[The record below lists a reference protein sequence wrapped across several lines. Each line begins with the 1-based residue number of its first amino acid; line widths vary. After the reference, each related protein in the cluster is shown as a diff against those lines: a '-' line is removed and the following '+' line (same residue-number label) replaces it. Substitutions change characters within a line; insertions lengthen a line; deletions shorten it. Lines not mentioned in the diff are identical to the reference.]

1 MAETL
6 YGSCAEAL
14 SLAQSMKDDLAA
26 LLDPETGFAPRFRQ
40 LCRDQ
45 IEELENATASETVS
59 EEIELLRL
67 EENTWALLQAV
78 MPARKTEPS
87 TFEYAQDI
95 LQQNPY
101 TPTSTVAQAIL
112 NASPVLTELI
122 VVREWLQDTAPPPM
136 QPEATTGYWKF
147 TKHNI
152 MQGLRTGAGPRSG
165 LVKEMDPDAVNRGDA
180 RSLAA
185 DDSSY
190 EKGLVQAL
198 YGYIRAGRLEDAI
211 ELCRRAHQPWRAASI
226 RGSLLLHW
234 KAIAN
239 EHDQND
245 MDEDDIDAW
254 TGNPNRRLWKS
265 TCTRA
270 ALNTALAD
278 YERVLYAA
286 LAPSPQTSLILKS
299 ACRTWEDHLWAQIS
313 VMCEEK
319 QTMEML
325 RLGGSFWEGGMSAV
339 EKGARSVSRET
350 MENEEEEWEEEV
362 RGTLDGLKDVHVEEG
377 PPADHPFHF
386 SQLNIIQDRT
396 GSLLE
401 IFASGLQNGLHPPD
415 TYEYV
420 LSLAVLYF
428 PIEHTIGTH
437 PCAASF
443 AHLCLFLRMIDVPV
457 PPDAV
462 VVILEAYLQVL
473 EAAGK
478 RELIAMYAGALGE
491 NAVSRYALFLVS
503 LRLSADLP
511 ERRLALTRARE
522 HGLDVDS
529 VAAVTAEM
537 TMNKALELLPALRG
551 PLPSMTVLQPPSSD
565 AENLFLRS
573 IEWTTFSEAT
583 YDRALEQANH
593 ICRYFLASGRVQ
605 LAQQL
610 LNMLPAELASVGE
623 PEDQATEYLHYRQ
636 FFSIWATLER
646 IVECQALEVTTMNRD
661 TRNTWLQDYKLL
673 VGQGHEQILK
683 LLTSEWLVSDVE
695 TTGGDARR
703 RALVRIRQ
711 IYIPE
716 LVIRLHFTLFNSRHR
731 FPENLKLLLQLVN
744 IVADSRY
751 KLYEDF
757 FSDSGGARL
766 NDYLGAVRQ
775 AVLGSLEGGGSD
787 PFRAIL
793 VT

>member
-1 MAETL
+1 MADAL
-6 YGSCAEAL
+6 YVQCAEAL
-14 SLAQSMKDDLAA
+14 ALAQSMKDDLAA
-26 LLDPETGFAPRFRQ
+26 LLHPETGLAPRFKQ
-40 LCRDQ
+40 ICRDQ
-45 IEELENATASETVS
+45 IEELESAPNYEIVS

-87 TFEYAQDI
+87 NFDYAQDL

-101 TPTSTVAQAIL
+101 TPTATIAQAIL

-122 VVREWLQDTAPPPM
+122 VVREWLQETAPAPM

-152 MQGLRTGAGPRSG
+152 MQALRTGSSARTG
-165 LVKEMDPDAVNRGDA
+165 LVKEMDPDAVNRGDG

-198 YGYIRAGRLEDAI
+198 YGHIRAGRLDDAVD
-211 ELCRRAHQPWRAASI
+211 LCKRAHQPWRAASI
-226 RGSLLLHW
+226 RGSLLLYW

-239 EHDQND
+239 EPLEDD
-245 MDEDDIDAW
+245 DEDDGDAW
-254 TGNPNRRLWKS
+254 SGNPNRRLWKS

-270 ALNTALAD
+270 ALNTALSD

-313 VMCEEK
+313 IMCEEK
-319 QTMEML
+319 QTMEMS
-325 RLGGSFWEGGMSAV
+325 RLGGSFWEGGMYAV
-339 EKGARSVSRET
+339 EKGARFVSRAT
-350 MENEEEEWEEEV
+350 MEEEEEQWEEEV
-362 RGTLDGLKDVHVEEG
+362 RTTLDSLKSVHVEEG

-386 SQLNIIQDRT
+386 SQLNIIQDKT

-401 IFASGLQNGLHPPD
+401 IFAESLQKQTIQTN
-415 TYEYV
+415 TYEY
-420 LSLAVLYF
+420 APMCRF
-428 PIEHTIGTH
+428 
-437 PCAASF
+437 F
-443 AHLCLFLRMIDVPV
+443 AHLCLFLRMIDVAV

-473 EAAGK
+473 EAAGQ

-503 LRLSADLP
+503 LELSADIA

-551 PLPSMTVLQPPSSD
+551 PLPSMTTLQPPASD
-565 AENLFLRS
+565 AETFFLRS

-593 ICRYFLASGRVQ
+593 ICRYFLATGRVQ

-610 LNMLPAELASVGE
+610 LNMLPNELAAIGE
-623 PEDQATEYLHYRQ
+623 LEEQATEYLHYRQ
-636 FFSIWATLER
+636 FFSIWEILER
-646 IVECQALEVTTMNRD
+646 IVECQALGVSDMNRD
-661 TRNTWLQDYKLL
+661 TRNAWLQDYKLL
-673 VGQGHEQILK
+673 IDRGHEQIIK
-683 LLTSEWLVSDVE
+683 LLTTEWLVSDVE
-695 TTGGDARR
+695 NTAGECDARR
-703 RALVRIRQ
+703 RALIRIRQ

-716 LVIRLHFTLFNSRHR
+716 LVIRLHFTLFASRDR

-757 FSDSGGARL
+757 FSDSGARL
-766 NDYLGAVRQ
+766 DDYLNAVRQ
-775 AVLGSLEGGGSD
+775 AILGGLEGGGSD
-787 PFRAIL
+787 PFRIVLA
-793 VT
+793 

>member
-1 MAETL
+1 MADNL
-6 YGSCAEAL
+6 YIQCAEAL
-14 SLAQSMKDDLAA
+14 ALAQSMKDDLAA
-26 LLDPETGFAPRFRQ
+26 LLHPETGLAPKFRQ
-40 LCRDQ
+40 LCRNQ
-45 IEELENATASETVS
+45 IEELENTVSYEDVS
-59 EEIELLRL
+59 EEMELLRL

-78 MPARKTEPS
+78 MPARKTETS
-87 TFEYAQDI
+87 NVEYAQDL

-101 TPTSTVAQAIL
+101 TPTATIAQAIL

-122 VVREWLQDTAPPPM
+122 VVREWLQETAPSPM

-147 TKHNI
+147 TKHSI
-152 MQGLRTGAGPRSG
+152 MQALRTGSGARTG
-165 LVKEMDPDAVNRGDA
+165 LVKELDPDAVNRGDGC
-180 RSLAA
+180 SLAA

-190 EKGLVQAL
+190 EKGFVQAL
-198 YGYIRAGRLEDAI
+198 YGYIRAGRLEDGI
-211 ELCRRAHQPWRAASI
+211 ELCKRAHQPWRAASI

-239 EHDQND
+239 EHILDEVD
-245 MDEDDIDAW
+245 DPEDDDAW

-265 TCTRA
+265 TCTHA

-286 LAPSPQTSLILKS
+286 LAPSPRTSLILKS

-313 VMCEEK
+313 IMCEEK
-319 QTMEML
+319 QTMEMS
-325 RLGGSFWEGGMSAV
+325 RLGGSFWEGGMVAV
-339 EKGARSVSRET
+339 EKGTRTVSREK
-350 MENEEEEWEEEV
+350 MEEEEEEWEEEV
-362 RGTLDGLKDVHVEEG
+362 RGTLDGLKSVHVEEG

-396 GSLLE
+396 GFLLQV
-401 IFASGLQNGLHPPD
+401 FAEGLQSHSVQTNS
-415 TYEYV
+415 YEY
-420 LSLAVLYF
+420 APMCRF
-428 PIEHTIGTH
+428 
-437 PCAASF
+437 F
-443 AHLCLFLRMIDVPV
+443 AHLCLFLKMIDVAV

-473 EAAGK
+473 EAAGQ
-478 RELIAMYAGALGE
+478 RDLIAMYAGALGE

-503 LRLSADLP
+503 LELSADLS
-511 ERRLALTRARE
+511 ERRLALTRAKE

-551 PLPSMTVLQPPSSD
+551 PLPSMTVLQPPASD
-565 AENLFLRS
+565 AENFFLRS

-593 ICRYFLASGRVQ
+593 ICRYFLATGRVQ

-610 LNMLPAELASVGE
+610 LNMLPTELAAVGE
-623 PEDQATEYLHYRQ
+623 PEEQATEYLHYRQ
-636 FFSIWATLER
+636 FFSIWETLER
-646 IVECQALEVTTMNRD
+646 IVECQALGVSDMNRD
-661 TRNTWLQDYKLL
+661 TRRAWLQDYKLL
-673 VGQGHEQILK
+673 IDQGQEQIIK

-695 TTGGDARR
+695 NTDGDARR
-703 RALVRIRQ
+703 RALIRIRQ

-716 LVIRLHFTLFNSRHR
+716 LVIRLHFTLFASRHQ
-731 FPENLKLLLQLVN
+731 FPKNIKLLLQLVN
-744 IVADSRY
+744 VVADSRY

-757 FSDSGGARL
+757 CSDNGARL
-766 NDYLGAVRQ
+766 DDYLGAVRR
-775 AVLGSLEGGGSD
+775 AILGGLEGGGSD
-787 PFRAIL
+787 PFRVVVA
-793 VT
+793 

>member
-1 MAETL
+1 MANAL
-6 YGSCAEAL
+6 YVQCAEAL

-26 LLDPETGFAPRFRQ
+26 LLDPETGFAPRFRKI
-40 LCRDQ
+40 CRDQ
-45 IEELENATASETVS
+45 IEDLESSAKFDEVAEELE
-59 EEIELLRL
+59 LLKL

-78 MPARKTEPS
+78 MPARKTES
-87 TFEYAQDI
+87 SAFEYAQD
-95 LQQNPY
+95 LLHQNPY
-101 TPTSTVAQAIL
+101 TPTSTIAQAIL
-112 NASPVLTELI
+112 NASPLLTELI
-122 VVREWLQDTAPPPM
+122 VVREWLQDTAPPPI

-152 MQGLRTGAGPRSG
+152 MQALRTGSRARTG
-165 LVKEMDPDAVNRGDA
+165 LVKEMDPDAVNRGDEQN
-180 RSLAA
+180 LAA

-239 EHDQND
+239 EQGDD
-245 MDEDDIDAW
+245 DTDEEDVDAW
-254 TGNPNRRLWKS
+254 TGNTHRKLWKS

-270 ALNTALAD
+270 ALNVSLAD

-313 VMCEEK
+313 IMCEEK
-319 QTMEML
+319 QTMEMS
-325 RLGGSFWEGGMSAV
+325 RLSGSFWEGGMPAV
-339 EKGARSVSRET
+339 EKGVRAVSRET

-362 RGTLDGLKDVHVEEG
+362 RNTLEGLKSVHVDEG
-377 PPADHPFHF
+377 PPADHPLHF

-396 GSLLE
+396 GFLLE
-401 IFASGLQNGLHPPD
+401 VFAEGLQNHSHETNAP
-415 TYEYV
+415 EY
-420 LSLAVLYF
+420 APMCRF
-428 PIEHTIGTH
+428 
-437 PCAASF
+437 F
-443 AHLCLFLRMIDVPV
+443 AHLCLFLRLIDVPV
-457 PPDAV
+457 PPNAV

-473 EAAGK
+473 EASGQ

-503 LRLSADLP
+503 LELTADFS

-522 HGLDVDS
+522 HGLDVDN

-551 PLPSMTVLQPPSSD
+551 PLPSMTMLQPPPSD
-565 AENLFLRS
+565 EENFLLRS

-593 ICRYFLASGRVQ
+593 IFRYFLATGRVQ

-610 LNMLPAELASVGE
+610 LNMLPSELASFGD
-623 PEDQATEYLHYRQ
+623 PEEQATEYLHYRQ
-636 FFSIWATLER
+636 FFSIWDTLER
-646 IVECQALEVTTMNRD
+646 IVECQALEMSNMNRD
-661 TRNTWLQDYKLL
+661 TRNAWLQDYKLL
-673 VGQGHEQILK
+673 VDQGHEQIVK

-695 TTGGDARR
+695 TANGDARR
-703 RALVRIRQ
+703 RALIRIRQ

-731 FPENLKLLLQLVN
+731 FPENLKLLLQLVHV
-744 IVADSRY
+744 VADSRY

-757 FSDSGGARL
+757 YSDSGARL
-766 NDYLGAVRQ
+766 DDYLGAVRQ
-775 AVLGSLEGGGSD
+775 AVLGGLEAGGSD
-787 PFRAIL
+787 PFRAIIA
-793 VT
+793 

>member
-1 MAETL
+1 MVEAL
-6 YGSCAEAL
+6 YAQCAEVLA
-14 SLAQSMKDDLAA
+14 LAQSMKDDLAA
-26 LLDPETGFAPRFRQ
+26 LLDPETGFAPKFRQ

-45 IEELENATASETVS
+45 IEELEGASSFENVS

-78 MPARKTEPS
+78 MPARKTES
-87 TFEYAQDI
+87 SVFEYAQDL

-101 TPTSTVAQAIL
+101 TSTSTIAQAIL

-122 VVREWLQDTAPPPM
+122 VVREWLQETAPPPM

-152 MQGLRTGAGPRSG
+152 MQTLRTGSNARAGY
-165 LVKEMDPDAVNRGDA
+165 VKEMDPDAVNRGEG
-180 RSLAA
+180 RSLAT
-185 DDSSY
+185 DDLSY

-198 YGYIRAGRLEDAI
+198 YGYIRAGRLDDAI
-211 ELCRRAHQPWRAASI
+211 ALCKRAHQPWRAASI

-239 EHDQND
+239 EHDEGD
-245 MDEDDIDAW
+245 MQEDIEAW
-254 TGNPNRRLWKS
+254 TGNPNRKLWKS
-265 TCTRA
+265 TCIRA
-270 ALNTALAD
+270 ALNTNLAD

-313 VMCEEK
+313 IMCEEK
-319 QTMEML
+319 QAMEMS
-325 RLGGSFWEGGMSAV
+325 RLGGCFWDGGMSAV
-339 EKGARSVSRET
+339 EKGVRSVSQET

-362 RGTLDGLKDVHVEEG
+362 RGTLDGLKSVHVEEG
-377 PPADHPFHF
+377 SPADHPFHF

-396 GSLLE
+396 GFLLE
-401 IFASGLQNGLHPPD
+401 VFAEGLQNQSHQMS
-415 TYEYV
+415 EY
-420 LSLAVLYF
+420 APMCRF
-428 PIEHTIGTH
+428 
-437 PCAASF
+437 F
-443 AHLCLFLRMIDVPV
+443 AHLCLFLKMIDVPV
-457 PPDAV
+457 PPNAA

-473 EAAGK
+473 EGAGQ
-478 RELIAMYAGALGE
+478 RDLIAMYAGALGE
-491 NAVSRYALFLVS
+491 NAVGRYALFLVS
-503 LRLSADLP
+503 LELSADVS

-522 HGLDVDS
+522 QGLDVDS
-529 VAAVTAEM
+529 VAAVAAEM

-551 PLPSMTVLQPPSSD
+551 PLPSMTALQPPPSD
-565 AENLFLRS
+565 IEHLFLRS

-593 ICRYFLASGRVQ
+593 IFRYFLATGRVQ

-610 LNMLPAELASVGE
+610 LNMLPIELASIGE
-623 PEDQATEYLHYRQ
+623 SEEQATEYLHYRQ
-636 FFSIWATLER
+636 FFSIWETLER
-646 IVECQALEVTTMNRD
+646 IVECQALEVSNMNRD
-661 TRNTWLQDYKLL
+661 TRNAWLRDYKLL
-673 VGQGHEQILK
+673 LDQGHEQIVK
-683 LLTSEWLVSDVE
+683 LLTSEWLVSDVDA
-695 TTGGDARR
+695 TGGDARR
-703 RALVRIRQ
+703 RALIRIRQ

-731 FPENLKLLLQLVN
+731 FPENLKVSLLLVN

-757 FSDSGGARL
+757 SSDSGARL
-766 NDYLGAVRQ
+766 DDYLGAVRQ
-775 AVLGSLEGGGSD
+775 AVLGGLEGGGSD
-787 PFRAIL
+787 PFRIL
-793 VT
+793 A

>member
-1 MAETL
+1 MEAL
-6 YGSCAEAL
+6 YVQCAEVL

-26 LLDPETGFAPRFRQ
+26 LLDPDTGIAPRFRQ

-45 IEELENATASETVS
+45 IEELENVASFESVS
-59 EEIELLRL
+59 EEKELLRL

-78 MPARKTEPS
+78 MPARKTELP
-87 TFEYAQDI
+87 TFEYAQDL

-101 TPTSTVAQAIL
+101 TPTATIAQAIL

-152 MQGLRTGAGPRSG
+152 MQGLRTGAGARHG
-165 LVKEMDPDAVNRGDA
+165 LVKEMDPDAVNRGDG

-198 YGYIRAGRLEDAI
+198 HGYVRAGRLEDAI
-211 ELCRRAHQPWRAASI
+211 ELCKRAHQPWRAASI
-226 RGSLLLHW
+226 RGSLLFYW
-234 KAIAN
+234 KGIVN
-239 EHDQND
+239 EGFQDE
-245 MDEDDIDAW
+245 MDDDDADSW

-265 TCTRA
+265 ACSRA

-286 LAPSPQTSLILKS
+286 LAPAPQTSLILKS

-313 VMCEEK
+313 IMCEEK
-319 QTMEML
+319 QTMEMS

-350 MENEEEEWEEEV
+350 MEEEEEEWEEEV
-362 RGTLDGLKDVHVEEG
+362 RGALNGLKSVHVEEG

-386 SQLNIIQDRT
+386 SQLNIIQDKI
-396 GSLLE
+396 GFLLE
-401 IFASGLQNGLHPPD
+401 VFAEGLQNQSLQST
-415 TYEYV
+415 TYEY
-420 LSLAVLYF
+420 APMCRF
-428 PIEHTIGTH
+428 
-437 PCAASF
+437 F
-443 AHLCLFLRMIDVPV
+443 AHLCLFLKLIDVTV

-473 EAAGK
+473 EAAGQ

-503 LRLSADLP
+503 LELSADLS
-511 ERRLALTRARE
+511 ERRLALTRAKE
-522 HGLDVDS
+522 QGLDVDS

-537 TMNKALELLPALRG
+537 TMNKALELLPASRG
-551 PLPSMTVLQPPSSD
+551 PLPSTTALQPPAKD
-565 AENLFLRS
+565 AEILLLRS

-593 ICRYFLASGRVQ
+593 ICRYFLATGRVQ

-610 LNMLPAELASVGE
+610 LNMLPAELAAIGE
-623 PEDQATEYLHYRQ
+623 PEEQATEHLHYRQ
-636 FFSIWATLER
+636 FFSIWETLER
-646 IVECQALEVTTMNRD
+646 IVECQALEVSDMNRD
-661 TRNTWLQDYKLL
+661 TRNAWLQDYKLL
-673 VGQGHEQILK
+673 IDQGHEQIVK
-683 LLTSEWLVSDVE
+683 LLTSEWLVNDVE
-695 TTGGDARR
+695 NTAGDARR
-703 RALVRIRQ
+703 RALIRIRQ

-716 LVIRLHFTLFNSRHR
+716 LVIRLHSTLFTSRFR
-731 FPENLKLLLQLVN
+731 FPDNLKLLLKLVN

-757 FSDSGGARL
+757 FSDSGARL
-766 NDYLGAVRQ
+766 DDYLGAVRR
-775 AVLGSLEGGGSD
+775 AILGGLEGGGSD
-787 PFRAIL
+787 PFHVIL
-793 VT
+793 A